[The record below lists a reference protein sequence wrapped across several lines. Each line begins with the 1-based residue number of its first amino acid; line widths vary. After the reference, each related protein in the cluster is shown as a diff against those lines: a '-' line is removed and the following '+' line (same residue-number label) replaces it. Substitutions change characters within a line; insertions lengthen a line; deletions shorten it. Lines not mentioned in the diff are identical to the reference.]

1 MKGISLVGELI
12 SFLFM
17 VVLGYFL
24 GGLIVYT
31 HRLSPIAPGNL
42 LYDLTV
48 EATTIPVKHE
58 DMLLAFLET
67 TYNHNG
73 QKIPM
78 KTLITEVAIQKN
90 RSIRINGI
98 DDPIDIGG
106 ISRSILRPYEP
117 EQGFLLRL
125 VTGNEKINLAWDLKT
140 FIGNKQILKIQ
151 KVSVKIYTPFRETAD
166 LELYVS

>member
-12 SFLFM
+12 AFLFM

-67 TYNHNG
+67 TYDYNG

-78 KTLITEVAIQKN
+78 KTLITEAAIQKTTD
-90 RSIRINGI
+90 IRINGI
-98 DDPIDIGG
+98 DDPIHIDE
-106 ISRSILRPYEP
+106 ISKSILKPYEP

-125 VTGNEKINLAWDLKT
+125 VTEDKKINLAWDLND

-151 KVSVKIYTPFRETAD
+151 KVSIKIYTPFQETAD